1 MHFLDPLV
9 LLALV
14 ALAAAVIGYVVFA
27 VRSSRRAS
35 AFANPALMANIA
47 PSSPRW
53 RRHLPLAIYA
63 LALAALIVAVAK
75 PTKTIAVPDER
86 ASIMLVTDVSGS
98 MTATDIKPS
107 RIEAARAAAQ
117 RFAADTPQQIRI
129 GVMEFNENPRT
140 LQAPTRDRAL
150 VKAALDKMTPS
161 GGTATGEA
169 LKAALQV
176 LRPQLKQGEKAAP
189 AAIVLLSDGKSIKGR
204 DPIEVAKEA
213 AKTKVPIYTVTLG
226 TQTGTIQVKK
236 RDGSTETQAVPPD
249 TETLKSIAT
258 SSGGEAFNATDA
270 DQLAT
275 VYDRLGSQLGKKKE
289 KREITVW
296 FVGGALILFGFGA
309 ASSLTL
315 FGRLV

>member
-1 MHFLDPLV
+1 MSFSDPLV

-14 ALAAAVIGYVVFA
+14 ALAAAVIVYAVLA

-35 AFANPALMANIA
+35 SFANPALMANVA
-47 PSSPRW
+47 PTSPRW
-53 RRHLPLAIYA
+53 RRHLPLALYA
-63 LALAALIVAVAK
+63 LALAGLIVAVAK
-75 PTKTIAVPDER
+75 PTKSVAVPDER

-98 MTATDIKPS
+98 MTSTDIRPN
-107 RIEAARAAAQ
+107 RMRAARAAAQ
-117 RFAADTPQQIRI
+117 RFASDVPKRIRI

-150 VKAALDKMTPS
+150 VKTALDKMTPS

-169 LKAALQV
+169 LKAALQL
-176 LRPQLKQGEKAAP
+176 LRPQLRPGETPAP
-189 AAIVLLSDGKSIKGR
+189 AAIVLLSDGKSVKGR
-204 DPIEVAKEA
+204 DPLDVAKEA
-213 AKTKVPIYTVTLG
+213 AKAKVPVYTVTLG
-226 TQTGTIQVKK
+226 TQGGTITVKK

-249 TETLKSIAT
+249 TATLKQIAT
-258 SSGGEAFNATDA
+258 TSGGEAFNATDA

-289 KREITVW
+289 KREIVVW
-296 FVGGALILFGFGA
+296 FVGGALVLFGVGA
-309 ASSLTL
+309 ASSLTM

>member
-1 MHFLDPLV
+1 MSFTHPLV

-14 ALAAAVIGYVVFA
+14 ALAAAVIAYVVFA
-27 VRSSRRAS
+27 VRRVRRAAS
-35 AFANPALMANIA
+35 FANPALMANIA
-47 PSSPRW
+47 PASPRW

-75 PTKTIAVPDER
+75 PTKTVSVPDER

-98 MTATDIKPS
+98 MTSTDIKPN
-107 RIEAARAAAQ
+107 RMRAARAAAE
-117 RFAADTPQQIRI
+117 RFTTDVPKRIRI

-140 LQAPTRDRAL
+140 LQTPTRDRAL

-176 LRPQLKQGEKAAP
+176 LRPALKEGEKAAP

-204 DPIEVAKEA
+204 DPVDVAKQA
-213 AKTKVPIYTVTLG
+213 AKAKVPIYTVTLG
-226 TQTGTIQVKK
+226 TQTGTIQVTK
-236 RDGSTETQAVPPD
+236 RDGTTETQAVPPD
-249 TETLKSIAT
+249 TETLKQIAT
-258 SSGGEAFNATDA
+258 TSGGDAFNATDA